1 MRLGTFWGFTAP
13 TLLLAY
19 DDTDEISS
27 IIQFMRD
34 STNSDI
40 IKNLHIELY
49 FLMKSKE
56 LAEVSL
62 LPPECGYFSE
72 RYPDAFISYG
82 TFVNAGVQDVA
93 QIDLVNEIIHK
104 VAQKILTGESKGK
117 FVKINHTVYDTV
129 QPMISSYIQENEFYS
144 SDVHKIVN
152 KIYRDLLSESGHSAV
167 FIIENEFSCT
177 KALPEKFLR
186 NNVSIES
193 GISLQKIYD
202 YFQHRMSDIEKL
214 FDETKAFSASELKVF
229 NFELSEFLKRKPDY
243 LELLTLNWFD
253 YAIKSKSAIILQQSV
268 EDYRLNLE
276 QLKKAIETSVAV
288 LNLNESS
295 EVKVDHSLP
304 VVPYID
310 HPTDYTNEELQM
322 INNLFEHA
330 QNFTAEMAAE
340 KLGISAEDF
349 VANTQAACNVG
360 ICGLNE
366 QTKELFMDSLNN
378 IVMSDSF
385 VCKKS
390 QEYLNQIN
398 QSILNA
404 EQLLRNIKPLGAEI

>member
-56 LAEVSL
+56 LEEVSL
-62 LPPECGYFSE
+62 LPPEGGYFSE

-144 SDVHKIVN
+144 S
-152 KIYRDLLSESGHSAV
+152 
-167 FIIENEFSCT
+167 
-177 KALPEKFLR
+177 
-186 NNVSIES
+186 
-193 GISLQKIYD
+193 
-202 YFQHRMSDIEKL
+202 
-214 FDETKAFSASELKVF
+214 
-229 NFELSEFLKRKPDY
+229 
-243 LELLTLNWFD
+243 
-253 YAIKSKSAIILQQSV
+253 
-268 EDYRLNLE
+268 
-276 QLKKAIETSVAV
+276 
-288 LNLNESS
+288 
-295 EVKVDHSLP
+295 
-304 VVPYID
+304 
-310 HPTDYTNEELQM
+310 
-322 INNLFEHA
+322 
-330 QNFTAEMAAE
+330 
-340 KLGISAEDF
+340 
-349 VANTQAACNVG
+349 
-360 ICGLNE
+360 
-366 QTKELFMDSLNN
+366 
-378 IVMSDSF
+378 
-385 VCKKS
+385 VCKMKS
-390 QEYLNQIN
+390 
-398 QSILNA
+398 
-404 EQLLRNIKPLGAEI
+404 

>member
-13 TLLLAY
+13 ILLLAY

-56 LAEVSL
+56 LEEVSL
-62 LPPECGYFSE
+62 LPPEGGYFSE

-82 TFVNAGVQDVA
+82 TFINAGAQDVA
-93 QIDLVNEIIHK
+93 QIDLVNEIVHK
-104 VAQKILTGESKGK
+104 VAQKILTGERKGK
-117 FVKINHTVYDTV
+117 FVKINNTVYGTV
-129 QPMISSYIQENEFYS
+129 QSIISAYIQENEFYS

-152 KIYRDLLSESGHSAV
+152 KIYRDLLSETGYSVTS
-167 FIIENEFSCT
+167 IIEDEFPCT
-177 KALPEKFLR
+177 KTLPDKFLR
-186 NNVSIES
+186 NNVSIEA
-193 GISLQKIYD
+193 GISLQKIYE
-202 YFQHRMSDIEKL
+202 YFQQRMPDIEKL

-268 EDYRLNLE
+268 EDYRSNLE

-288 LNLNESS
+288 LNVNESS
-295 EVKVDHSLP
+295 EVEVDHSLP
-304 VVPYID
+304 VIPYICLL
-310 HPTDYTNEELQM
+310 YT
-322 INNLFEHA
+322 
-330 QNFTAEMAAE
+330 
-340 KLGISAEDF
+340 SPSPRD
-349 VANTQAACNVG
+349 
-360 ICGLNE
+360 
-366 QTKELFMDSLNN
+366 
-378 IVMSDSF
+378 
-385 VCKKS
+385 
-390 QEYLNQIN
+390 
-398 QSILNA
+398 
-404 EQLLRNIKPLGAEI
+404 